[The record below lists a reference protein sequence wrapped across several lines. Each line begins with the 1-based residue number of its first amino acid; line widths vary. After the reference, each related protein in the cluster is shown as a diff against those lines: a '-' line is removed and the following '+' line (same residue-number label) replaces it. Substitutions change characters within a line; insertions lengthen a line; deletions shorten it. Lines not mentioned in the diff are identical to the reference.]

1 MRLTRVS
8 SGHKDELLERGELVQ
23 YEDRIVCGSCS
34 FALKDISNMADV
46 LANRLLFT
54 SNGEYY
60 QLRSDIGVNFRKY
73 LEIWR
78 NK

>member
-8 SGHKDELLERGELVQ
+8 SGHRDELLERGELIQ
-23 YEDRIVCGSCS
+23 YEDRLVCGTYS
-34 FALKDISNMADV
+34 FSLKNISNMADV

-54 SNGEYY
+54 CDGEYY
-60 QLRSDIGVNFRKY
+60 QLRSEIGVNFRKY
-73 LEIWR
+73 LEVWR